1 MQEMK
6 KLLENR
12 EKSITSINKK
22 IMTMKAKFIPLY
34 IAALSL
40 TNLSCEKFLEA
51 DPPKNQTAAETAFKD
66 EKIATSTVLGIY
78 TSMNGFN
85 GQFASSLLTT
95 LTAIAA
101 DDYYYST
108 ASAYDAFKQNAL
120 LPSTDYLDRMW
131 GQPYSLINQCNNV
144 IEGVAASSL
153 SPQVK
158 AQLSGEA
165 KFVRAFCYFYL
176 VNTFNKVP
184 LIKDTD
190 VFKNNLL
197 GQSTKQ
203 EIYDFITQDLVD
215 AVANLSD
222 TYQGTERVRPNKKA
236 AQALLARVY
245 LYTQKWDL
253 AEATAT
259 TVIGDN
265 RYKIPIDLNSV
276 FLKTSEEAIWQL
288 QTVNTSTAGVNTWEG
303 FSIVPTTPTG
313 SSLYR
318 VYDATV
324 AKFELTDKRKID
336 WLRTYV
342 VSGTTYYYPAKY
354 KVRTSTPVTEYNT
367 VLRLAEQYLIR
378 AEARANLNNP
388 AKLVQAVEDLNVLRG
403 RANATLLSTS
413 LPKADVLLAVE
424 NERHLELLGEW
435 GHRWFDLV
443 RTNRAVPVLSV
454 TKANGFN
461 ASDVLIPIHENILN
475 TNPNLKPND

>member
-1 MQEMK
+1 MK
-6 KLLENR
+6 
-12 EKSITSINKK
+12 I
-22 IMTMKAKFIPLY
+22 KFIHLY
-34 IAALSL
+34 ILAFSIV
-40 TNLSCEKFLEA
+40 NVSCKKFLEV
-51 DPPKNQTAAETAFKD
+51 DPPKNRTAAEAAFSD

-85 GQFASSLLTT
+85 GQFASSLLST
-95 LTAIAA
+95 LMSISA
-101 DDYYYST
+101 DDYYYSLT
-108 ASAYDAFKQNAL
+108 SYDAYKQNAL
-120 LPSTDYLDRMW
+120 LPSTDYLDRLW
-131 GQPYSLINQCNNV
+131 SQPYGYIYHANSV

-158 AQLSGEA
+158 AQLTGEA
-165 KFVRAFCYFYL
+165 KFLRAFCYFYL

-184 LIKDTD
+184 LVKDTD

-203 EIYDFITQDLVD
+203 EVYDFITQDLTD

-222 TYQGTERVRPNKKA
+222 AYQGSERVRPNKKA

-245 LYTQKWDL
+245 LYAQKWDL
-253 AEATAT
+253 AEATASA
-259 TVIGDN
+259 VIADT
-265 RYKIPIDLNSV
+265 RYKIPADLNSV

-303 FSIVPTTPTG
+303 FGIIPATSTG
-313 SSLYR
+313 VVYYR
-318 VYDATV
+318 VYDATEK
-324 AKFELTDKRKID
+324 KFETGDKRKVN
-336 WLRTYV
+336 WLRTYTTGGV
-342 VSGTTYYYPAKY
+342 TYYYPAKY
-354 KVRTSTPVTEYNT
+354 KIRTSTPVTEYNT

-378 AEARANLNNP
+378 AEARANQNNP
-388 AKLVQAVEDLNVLRG
+388 AKLVQAIEDLNVIRD
-403 RANATLLSTS
+403 RADIPDLSTA
-413 LPKADVLLAVE
+413 LPKADVLLAIE
-424 NERHLELLGEW
+424 KERHLELLGEW

-461 ASDVLIPIHENILN
+461 ASDQLIPISEAIMN

>member
-1 MQEMK
+1 MRKMISVLKNELKFNTSFTK
-6 KLLENR
+6 K
-12 EKSITSINKK
+12 NK
-22 IMTMKAKFIPLY
+22 TMKAKFIPLY
-34 IAALSL
+34 VALLSV
-40 TNLSCEKFLEA
+40 TNLSCEKFLEV
-51 DPPKNQTAAETAFKD
+51 DPPKNQVAAETAFQD
-66 EKIATSTVLGIY
+66 EKIATATVLGMY
-78 TSMNGFN
+78 TSMNGYN
-85 GQFASSLLTT
+85 SQFGSGLLSILMSIT
-95 LTAIAA
+95 A
-101 DDYYYST
+101 DDYYYSLT
-108 ASAYDAFKQNAL
+108 SYDAFKQNAL
-120 LPSTDYLDRMW
+120 LPSTDYLDRLW
-131 GQPYSLINQCNNV
+131 SQPYSYINHANSI

-153 SPQVK
+153 TSQVK
-158 AQLSGEA
+158 AQLTGEA

-184 LIKDTD
+184 IVKNTE
-190 VFKNNLL
+190 VFSNNLL
-197 GQSTKQ
+197 PQSSKQ
-203 EIYDFITQDLVD
+203 EVYDFITQDLTD
-215 AVANLSD
+215 AVAGLTD

-253 AEATAT
+253 AEATASA
-259 TVIGDN
+259 VIADT
-265 RYKIPIDLNSV
+265 RYKIPTDLNSV

-318 VYDATV
+318 IYDPTV
-324 AKFELTDKRKID
+324 AKFETTDKRKSD
-336 WLRTYV
+336 WMKNYV
-342 VSGTTYYYPAKY
+342 ASGTTYYYPAKY

-378 AEARANLNNP
+378 AEARANQNNP

-403 RANATLLSTS
+403 RANATLLSTA

-461 ASDVLIPIHENILN
+461 AADVLIPIHENILN

>member
-1 MQEMK
+1 M
-6 KLLENR
+6 
-12 EKSITSINKK
+12 I
-22 IMTMKAKFIPLY
+22 MKAKFIPLY

-51 DPPKNQTAAETAFKD
+51 DPPKNQTAAEAAFQD

-85 GQFASSLLTT
+85 GQFASSLLSN
-95 LTAIAA
+95 LMSIAA
-101 DDYYYST
+101 DDYYYSGT
-108 ASAYDAFKQNAL
+108 SYDAYKQNAL
-120 LPSTDYLDRMW
+120 LPSTDYLDRLW
-131 GQPYSLINQCNNV
+131 SQPYVYINQCNSV
-144 IEGVAASSL
+144 IEGVASSKL
-153 SPQVK
+153 STQVK
-158 AQLSGEA
+158 AQLTGEA
-165 KFVRAFCYFYL
+165 KFIRAFCYFYL

-184 LIKDTD
+184 LVKDTD

-203 EIYDFITQDLVD
+203 EVYDFITQDLTD
-215 AVANLSD
+215 AAVGLSD
-222 TYQGTERVRPNKKA
+222 AYQGAERVRPNKKA

-253 AEATAT
+253 AEAMAT
-259 TVIGDN
+259 TVIGDT
-265 RYKIPIDLNSV
+265 RYKIPADLNSV

-324 AKFELTDKRKID
+324 ARFEAGDKRKTD
-336 WLRTYV
+336 WLRTYTTGGV
-342 VSGTTYYYPAKY
+342 TYYYPAKY
-354 KVRTSTPVTEYNT
+354 KIRTATTVTEYNT

-378 AEARANLNNP
+378 AEARANQNNP
-388 AKLVQAVEDLNVLRG
+388 AKLAQAVQDLNMIRDRADVLD
-403 RANATLLSTS
+403 LSTA
-413 LPKADVLLAVE
+413 LPKADVLLAIE
-424 NERHLELLGEW
+424 KERHLELLGEW
-435 GHRWFDLV
+435 GHRWYDLV

-461 ASDVLIPIHENILN
+461 AADQLIPISEVILN

>member
-1 MQEMK
+1 
-6 KLLENR
+6 
-12 EKSITSINKK
+12 
-22 IMTMKAKFIPLY
+22 MTMKAKFIPLY
-34 IAALSL
+34 IAALSF

-51 DPPKNQTAAETAFKD
+51 DPPKNQTAAEAAFKD

-85 GQFASSLLTT
+85 GQFASSLLAT
-95 LTAIAA
+95 LMSIAA
-101 DDYYYST
+101 DDYYYSST
-108 ASAYDAFKQNAL
+108 SYDAYKQNAL
-120 LPSTDYLDRMW
+120 LPSTDYLDRLW
-131 GQPYSLINQCNNV
+131 SQPYVYINQCNNV
-144 IEGVAASSL
+144 IAGVAGSTL
-153 SPQVK
+153 STQAK
-158 AQLSGEA
+158 AQLTGEA
-165 KFVRAFCYFYL
+165 KFIRAFCYFYL

-184 LIKDTD
+184 LVKDTD

-203 EIYDFITQDLVD
+203 EIYDFITQDLTD
-215 AVANLSD
+215 AVAGLSD
-222 TYQGTERVRPNKKA
+222 AYQGTERVRPNKKA

-245 LYTQKWDL
+245 LYTQKWAL

-259 TVIGDN
+259 AVIGDT
-265 RYKIPIDLNSV
+265 RYKIPTDLNSV

-324 AKFELTDKRKID
+324 ASFEIGDKRKTD
-336 WLRTYV
+336 WLRTYTA
-342 VSGTTYYYPAKY
+342 GGIMYYYPAKY
-354 KVRTSTPVTEYNT
+354 KIRTATTVTEYNT

-378 AEARANLNNP
+378 AEARANQDNP
-388 AKLVQAVEDLNVLRG
+388 AKLVQAVDDLNVIRG
-403 RANATLLSTS
+403 RANVPDLSTA
-413 LPKADVLLAVE
+413 LPKAAVLLAIE
-424 NERHLELLGEW
+424 KERHLELLGEW
-435 GHRWFDLV
+435 GHRWYDLV

-461 ASDVLIPIHENILN
+461 AADQLIPISEVILN